1 MLQLNCSTINYLIG
15 SYDLKWWIKVSST
28 KILIK
33 VKVFF
38 ISAIDDFLIKLK
50 RKIDK
55 KKVSSYKSIVGISK
69 KKDR

>member
-15 SYDLKWWIKVSST
+15 SNDLKWWIKVSST

-33 VKVFF
+33 VKVLF

-55 KKVSSYKSIVGISK
+55 KK
-69 KKDR
+69 